1 MSQNDAVFDLIA
13 GLGNPGPQYE
23 ETRHNAGF
31 WFLDE
36 LAARYQGVFRPDK
49 QFAGEVCKVRV
60 GSRDITL
67 LKPAT
72 FMNRSGQS
80 IASLAAY
87 YRIPAERVLVVHDEL
102 DLPAGSVRIKQGG
115 GHGGHNGLR
124 DTIARLGKDFWRIRL
139 GIGHPGHKD
148 GVVSYVLSRTP
159 KNEHA
164 LIMDAIADCLSEF
177 ERLSSGELNKAMQ
190 FLHSRKPA

>member
-1 MSQNDAVFDLIA
+1 MSQEVAFDLIA

-60 GSRDITL
+60 GQRTVTL
-67 LKPAT
+67 LKPMT

-102 DLPAGSVRIKQGG
+102 DLPVGAVRIKQGG

-124 DTIARLGKDFWRIRL
+124 DTIARLGKDFWRVRL

-148 GVVSYVLSRTP
+148 DVVSYVLARTP
-159 KNEHA
+159 KSDHA
-164 LIMDAIADCLSEF
+164 LIMDAIADCMQEF
-177 ERLSSGELNKAMQ
+177 GHISGGELNKAMQ
-190 FLHSRKPA
+190 ALHSRKPA